1 MHAVVG
7 LGANLGDRLAALRA
21 ALEGLARV
29 ATVEKVSSV
38 YATAPVGGPPQP
50 DYLNAAVLVETE
62 LRPRELL
69 HALLA
74 IESTLGRVRRE
85 RNGPRV
91 IDLDVLWIEGV
102 VVKSEEL
109 EVPHPRLAERAFA
122 LVPMLE
128 VAPGARDPRTGVAYV
143 APEGEVRIVPEMSLL
158 R

>member
-1 MHAVVG
+1 MRAVVG
-7 LGANLGDRLAALRA
+7 LGANLGDRLATLKA
-21 ALEGLARV
+21 ALEGLARI
-29 ATVEKVSSV
+29 ATIERVSRV

-50 DYLNAAVLVETE
+50 DYLNAAVLIEVES
-62 LRPRELL
+62 RPRELL
-69 HALLA
+69 HSLLA

-109 EVPHPRLAERAFA
+109 EVPHPRLKERAFA

-128 VAPGARDPRTGVAYV
+128 VAPGARGQ
-143 APEGEVRIVPEMSLL
+143 L
-158 R
+158 